1 MSSKQVNLEPKEF
14 KVDLKSL
21 EVEIEKYPMAESKN
35 MFESFLII
43 GYDELYFQEKILK
56 GAIEICSQKNE
67 TNSKDKKKQEEFKK
81 LFCRNL
87 PTILNS
93 ITSDFTGPI
102 LNGNQ
107 IIENVF
113 PIPPM
118 IIVDDDEIKD
128 KDKDKDKDKST
139 SIEKKNYFVIFSN
152 IQNNV
157 VNYGYGQIFY
167 EKKIHEKIK
176 IYIPKA
182 FVIISQ
188 YPFYNIFNKLCDEI
202 KELFINPHLQIPIE
216 IQIYNIIN
224 FVPASIDTG
233 MKMTLIPKQE
243 LYQINQMKTQDDF
256 FFFEKQV
263 KYYPEQL
270 NGYRSTEINFCYL
283 LNVIPIDLIIEIYL
297 NLICGRVIGFFV
309 DNITELS
316 IILHIFHQFLF
327 PFAPNENVS
336 CLPPIKF
343 FCNDTVDQSI
353 VGFLCN

>member
-128 KDKDKDKDKST
+128 KDKDKDKST

-157 VNYGYGQIFY
+157 
-167 EKKIHEKIK
+167 
-176 IYIPKA
+176 
-182 FVIISQ
+182 
-188 YPFYNIFNKLCDEI
+188 
-202 KELFINPHLQIPIE
+202 
-216 IQIYNIIN
+216 
-224 FVPASIDTG
+224 
-233 MKMTLIPKQE
+233 
-243 LYQINQMKTQDDF
+243 
-256 FFFEKQV
+256 
-263 KYYPEQL
+263 
-270 NGYRSTEINFCYL
+270 
-283 LNVIPIDLIIEIYL
+283 
-297 NLICGRVIGFFV
+297 
-309 DNITELS
+309 
-316 IILHIFHQFLF
+316 
-327 PFAPNENVS
+327 
-336 CLPPIKF
+336 
-343 FCNDTVDQSI
+343 
-353 VGFLCN
+353 